1 MRNWESWYLFTNFRN
16 NQVRIIISISRRTSQ
31 ITSAI
36 LDVKFGLKQRE
47 KHVNKQPSVGVEEL
61 GK

>member
-1 MRNWESWYLFTNFRN
+1 MRNWESCYLFTNFRN
-16 NQVRIIISISRRTSQ
+16 HVRIIIFISRRTSQ
-31 ITSAI
+31 ITFAI

>member
-1 MRNWESWYLFTNFRN
+1 MVYLFTNFP
-16 NQVRIIISISRRTSQ
+16 NQVRIIIFISRRTSQ

-47 KHVNKQPSVGVEEL
+47 NMLNSLPWDWEL
-61 GK
+61 KSWESECE